1 MNKMYPR
8 GRKVSDRAT
17 GVENEILV
25 WLASIMYQD
34 YCIIL
39 LFIFKRQC
47 YQLGLLSEIVLYVTK
62 VFGKLDACNI
72 GIKCSGRLG
81 GGINSTRL

>member
-1 MNKMYPR
+1 MK
-8 GRKVSDRAT
+8 K
-17 GVENEILV
+17 
-25 WLASIMYQD
+25 
-34 YCIIL
+34 IIS
-39 LFIFKRQC
+39 IFKRQC